1 MAQDK
6 DANGNLLKFAT
17 ATFRTASDDLS
28 GQITVA
34 HEGSHV
40 EDFKSVMAGGQ
51 PMTNYQTE
59 MKALMTG
66 AAVLLDTWTSTNNFA
81 LNTQYGSF
89 VFVAPMN
96 SQDVDINRQ
105 SAKDFLKTPDY
116 NLTFEN
122 QGGFPYVRP

>member
-1 MAQDK
+1 V
-6 DANGNLLKFAT
+6 
-17 ATFRTASDDLS
+17 TFRTASEDIS
-28 GQITVA
+28 GQVTVA
-34 HEGSHV
+34 HEGSHL
-40 EDFKSVMAGGQ
+40 EDFKSVMAGGA

-66 AAVLLDTWTSTNNFA
+66 AAVLADTWTSVNNMTF
-81 LNTQYGSF
+81 NTQYGAF
-89 VFVAPMN
+89 VFLAPM
-96 SQDVDINRQ
+96 SRQDVEINRQ